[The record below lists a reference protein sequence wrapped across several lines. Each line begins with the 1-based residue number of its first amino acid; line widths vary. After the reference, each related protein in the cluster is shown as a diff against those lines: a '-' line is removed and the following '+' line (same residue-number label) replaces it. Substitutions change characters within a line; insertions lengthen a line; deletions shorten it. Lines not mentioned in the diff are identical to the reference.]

1 MVLCI
6 VIFLIT
12 EVCKGEGGEGVIL
25 YTGLSYIQVNTVL
38 CFCVILS
45 FKEKQ

>member
-6 VIFLIT
+6 VIFLVT
-12 EVCKGEGGEGVIL
+12 EVCKEERGVIL

-38 CFCVILS
+38 CFCVTLS
-45 FKEKQ
+45 SKEKQ